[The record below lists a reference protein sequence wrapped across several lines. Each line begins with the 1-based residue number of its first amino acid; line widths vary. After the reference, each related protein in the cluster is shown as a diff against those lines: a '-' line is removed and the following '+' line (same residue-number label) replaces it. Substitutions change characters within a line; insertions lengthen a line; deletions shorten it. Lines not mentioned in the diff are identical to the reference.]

1 MKQLAL
7 IAALALALSACG
19 GSSRFES
26 PPLQAGPPAPPV
38 SMIDAF
44 FAAVRSLVASSP
56 DDTEPV
62 SIDAVAVTAPEDSE
76 PAPVQ

>member
-1 MKQLAL
+1 
-7 IAALALALSACG
+7 
-19 GSSRFES
+19 
-26 PPLQAGPPAPPV
+26 
-38 SMIDAF
+38 MIDAF